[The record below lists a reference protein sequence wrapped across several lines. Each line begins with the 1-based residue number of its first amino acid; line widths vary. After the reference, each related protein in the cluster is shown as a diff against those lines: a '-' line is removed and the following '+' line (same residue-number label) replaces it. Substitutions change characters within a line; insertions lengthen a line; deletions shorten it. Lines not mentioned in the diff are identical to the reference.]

1 MANQPTDSCIPDISD
16 EDIIKAMKD
25 IHGYLDITPRD
36 FKEVYLSAYRHAVER
51 LTQTVTA
58 RDIMTRAVIYVEKD
72 NPLEDVADKLS
83 LSLVSGVPVVD
94 SSKKVVGIIS
104 EKDFLAGM
112 GGQREGT
119 FMGVIAQCL
128 KNKGCIAVPMRT
140 QKAADIMTSPA
151 ITVHENTS
159 VFEIAKIFTE
169 KKINRIPVVGAN
181 DRLTGIV
188 TRSDIVRSSCTLPV

>member
-1 MANQPTDSCIPDISD
+1 MANQPTNSCIPDISD

-25 IHGYLDITPRD
+25 INGYLDITPRD
-36 FKEVYLSAYRHAVER
+36 FKEVYLFAYRHTVER
-51 LTQTVTA
+51 LTHTVTA
-58 RDIMTRAVIYVEKD
+58 GDIMTRTVVYVEKD
-72 NPLEDVADKLS
+72 SPIEDVADKLS
-83 LSLVSGVPVVD
+83 LALVSGVPVVD

-112 GGQREGT
+112 GGQKEGT
-119 FMGVIAQCL
+119 FMGVIVQCL
-128 KNKGCIAVPMRT
+128 KNKGCLAVPMRT
-140 QKAADIMTSPA
+140 QKAVDIMTAPA
-151 ITVHENTS
+151 ITVHESTP

-169 KKINRIPVVGAN
+169 KKINRIPVVGAG